1 MYRNIRDTYFII
13 FVSVP
18 KLGLSTSISCDP
30 RRIAMR
36 IFQRVHPAISLRR
49 SSSNE
54 KVILKVTA
62 LQREIAASPLFP
74 VPAWRAERKEK
85 KKNGG
90 ETKNKKKFVCC
101 PFPSV
106 ATRVIDRTVVDNLSR
121 AFGTRSGP
129 FLSGRVARKS
139 DNPICGRHD
148 FRPREPT
155 SAVMYEDTLMLPHRG
170 FTSYMLMNNLVTNSV
185 PPGFPRRGW

>member
-1 MYRNIRDTYFII
+1 
-13 FVSVP
+13 
-18 KLGLSTSISCDP
+18 
-30 RRIAMR
+30 MR

-62 LQREIAASPLFP
+62 LQREIAASPNCFQFP
-74 VPAWRAERKEK
+74 HGGQKR

-90 ETKNKKKFVCC
+90 NKKQKNFVRC
-101 PFPSV
+101 PFPSL

-121 AFGTRSGP
+121 AFRTRSGP

-139 DNPICGRHD
+139 DNPICGRRD

-170 FTSYMLMNNLVTNSV
+170 FTSYTLMNNLVTNSV
-185 PPGFPRRGW
+185 PPRFPRRG